1 MYSTVSV
8 DNSIFLDN
16 VAASVNHG
24 FTMTTSNISFTNS
37 TINYTLHDFLH
48 KNTYEVDT
56 GFFNCRGAM
65 ASFIYATGKSQISIG
80 KGTIIRKAHSP
91 NGDVISMSMSQS
103 LIIDN
108 VTFHLNSQRNVK
120 VDETALIVTNSR
132 FNCTALNAIKALS
145 QYVRIVNNTF
155 EDLST
160 SFHLDGG
167 KGIDC
172 DCFHDVLI

>member
-1 MYSTVSV
+1 MKSK
-8 DNSIFLDN
+8 I
-16 VAASVNHG
+16 
-24 FTMTTSNISFTNS
+24 
-37 TINYTLHDFLH
+37 
-48 KNTYEVDT
+48 E
-56 GFFNCRGAM
+56 NCRGAM